1 MRIVLDTDV
10 LLSVLLF
17 PSDQANGIMQCV
29 FEEHRLVLPSSVVEE
44 VSLIV
49 KHHCPNMTP
58 VIDQLLS
65 SMSCE
70 FVYTPPATDSEGPD
84 ASPLLRAAL
93 QENVDVV
100 ITCDR
105 NLKRFQM
112 DRPEVLTPSEFLRR
126 FVIR

>member
-1 MRIVLDTDV
+1 MYWTQTSPFRAA
-10 LLSVLLF
+10 F
-17 PSDQANGIMQCV
+17 PKRPGKRQCV
-29 FEEHRLVLPSSVVEE
+29 FEEHRLIPPASVVEE

-58 VIDQLLS
+58 VIEQLLS

-70 FVYTPPATDSEGPD
+70 FVYTPSATDSGGTD

-93 QENVDVV
+93 QENADVV
-100 ITCDR
+100 ITCNR
-105 NLKRFQM
+105 SLKRFQM